1 MKMLADTQIL
11 ENILTQVKQLSP
23 EYRLRLVQRI
33 IQTLISPAPPQ
44 QPQPIRFGE
53 FSGDEAS
60 MSTLEDFAIAEWRPT
75 GEELDGP

>member
-1 MKMLADTQIL
+1 MIADTQVL

-33 IQTLISPAPPQ
+33 IQTLISPAPSSQ
-44 QPQPIRFGE
+44 LQPIRFGE

-60 MSTLEDFAIAEWRPT
+60 MSTLEDFAITEWRPT
-75 GEELDGP
+75 D

>member
-1 MKMLADTQIL
+1 MTADTQIL
-11 ENILTQVKQLSP
+11 DRIFGEVRHLSA

-33 IQTLISPAPPQ
+33 LQTLVSSPSLQ
-44 QPQPIRFGE
+44 ESQPLRFGE

-75 GEELDGP
+75 DEELDGS